1 MSHNYYIYIMA
12 SKTRVIYT
20 GMTNNLE
27 RRVYEHKEKLIKGFT
42 SRYNVTRLVYYE
54 YTNDVN
60 AAIQREK
67 EIKAWRREK
76 KIKLIES
83 TNPNWENLSDGWYD

>member
-1 MSHNYYIYIMA
+1 MVHNYYIYIMA

-27 RRVYEHKEKLIKGFT
+27 RRVYEHKEKLFKGFT

-60 AAIQREK
+60 AAILREK

-83 TNPNWENLSDGWYD
+83 TNPEWQDLSDGWYE